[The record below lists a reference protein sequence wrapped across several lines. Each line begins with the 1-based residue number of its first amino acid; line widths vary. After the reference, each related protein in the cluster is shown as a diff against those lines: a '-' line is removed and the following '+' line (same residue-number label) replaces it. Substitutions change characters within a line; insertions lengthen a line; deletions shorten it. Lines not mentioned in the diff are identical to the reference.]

1 MKVLI
6 TSGGTKVPI
15 DDVRHIGNFSSGRYG
30 SEIANA
36 FAEKG
41 AEVLF
46 FHEKGSTAPKSS
58 CNLVSYKYYDD
69 YKSVVSLAKTY
80 QPDIIIS
87 AAAVS
92 DYTVSKTSGKIS
104 SNGEL
109 TLTLKPEQKI
119 LPEFKK
125 VCPNAMVF
133 GFKLLVDPSYAVV
146 YNAVQKVLNNGSDYV
161 VYNDLTELKMGIST
175 RFAFDKK
182 MNFTELADAKQ
193 LASFA
198 LEKYLHHVSPNIGY

>member
-1 MKVLI
+1 MKILI

-30 SEIANA
+30 SEIADA
-36 FAEKG
+36 FIDKTTD
-41 AEVLF
+41 VLF
-46 FHEKGSTAPKSS
+46 FHEKGSTVPKSS
-58 CNLVSYKYYDD
+58 CNLISYKCYDD
-69 YKSVVSLAKTY
+69 YKSVVSIAKTY

-104 SNGEL
+104 SKGEL
-109 TLTLKPEQKI
+109 ILTLKPEQKI

-133 GFKLLVDPSYAVV
+133 GFKLLVDPPYEQV
-146 YNAVQKVLNNGSDYV
+146 YYAVQKVLNNGSDYV
-161 VYNDLTELKMGIST
+161 VYNDLSEIKSGIST
-175 RFAFDKK
+175 RLVFDKK
-182 MNFTELADAKQ
+182 MNFVEAKDAKQ
-193 LASFA
+193 LASFI
-198 LEKYLHHVSPNIGY
+198 LQKYFEELSLNRGY